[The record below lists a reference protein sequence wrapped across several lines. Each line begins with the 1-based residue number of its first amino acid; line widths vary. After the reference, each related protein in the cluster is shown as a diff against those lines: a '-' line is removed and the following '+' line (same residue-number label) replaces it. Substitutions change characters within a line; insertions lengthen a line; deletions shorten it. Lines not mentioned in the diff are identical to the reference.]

1 MLRFF
6 TFRFFIAL
14 PMLAVAGLAGAQT
27 PAAKPELTPT
37 ERAAMKF
44 EWVHEGPAEKCRDH
58 CREWISARGLI
69 GVNTARTF
77 AEFTRARDTH
87 GATLVIESE
96 GGSVS
101 ASIAL
106 GRLLRRLDIT
116 TTVGR
121 TEKLIPGIDGIE
133 RAQLSPAAICAS
145 MCPFVVLGG
154 ARRHIPPQARVLVHQ
169 IWPRQRRDDAMAATY
184 NAQDFVGVQRELGQL
199 AKYVVEMGGDID
211 MFEIS
216 MRIPPWESLHP
227 LLPEDL
233 ARLKLT
239 NIDDPFA
246 PVLVGTDPTA
256 SNAVVMPV
264 SRAFDATD
272 SAWSVSASPGQRGI
286 SRKHPLTIEG
296 EPIGSFELSFTCGE
310 QGVTAT
316 YVEERQLR
324 EDAANERLAIVSI
337 VSGRD
342 FGLRLAVRSS
352 SAENGGEALHSMA
365 QAAVPAAFIELL
377 KTSEGRALT
386 VGTQSLRRARTSIR
400 PGNTGFA
407 EGFARTLADCG
418 K

>member
-1 MLRFF
+1 
-6 TFRFFIAL
+6 
-14 PMLAVAGLAGAQT
+14 
-27 PAAKPELTPT
+27 
-37 ERAAMKF
+37 
-44 EWVHEGPAEKCRDH
+44 
-58 CREWISARGLI
+58 
-69 GVNTARTF
+69 
-77 AEFTRARDTH
+77 
-87 GATLVIESE
+87 VIESE

-106 GRLLRRLDIT
+106 GRLLRRLDMT
-116 TTVGR
+116 TTVGH
-121 TEKLIPGIDGIE
+121 TEKLDPGADGIG
-133 RAQLSPAAICAS
+133 RAQLTPFAVCAS

-154 ARRHIPPQARVLVHQ
+154 ARRHIPREARVLVHQ

-184 NAQDFVGVQRELGQL
+184 NAQDFVGLQRELGQL

-211 MFEIS
+211 LFEIS

-233 ARLKLT
+233 QRFRLT
-239 NIDDPFA
+239 NTDDPFA
-246 PVLVGTDPTA
+246 PVMVGTDPTA
-256 SNAVVMPV
+256 SNAIVMPV
-264 SRAFDATD
+264 SRAFDAPD
-272 SAWSVSASPGQRGI
+272 SGWSVSAAPGARGI

-296 EPIGSFELSFTCGE
+296 EPVGSFELSFTCGE

-316 YVEERQLR
+316 YVEDRQLR
-324 EDAANERLAIVSI
+324 EDATNERLAIVSI

-352 SAENGGEALHSMA
+352 SAGNGGEALHSMA
-365 QAAVPAAFIELL
+365 QAVVPAAFVELL

-386 VGTQSLRRARTSIR
+386 IGTLSLRRARTSIR

-407 EGFARTLADCG
+407 ESFARTLADCG